1 MYKNKSADMLKVII
15 KICYVLLA
23 LVTFAIWFITTGDI
37 TLSGSEPFKLIEG
50 EEIKLIS
57 FSFYFVVPAGYV
69 ALACIDKLLTN
80 VKKDMVF
87 ENITIKYLS
96 VISLACVY
104 AAAVGIVSVVV
115 SLVTGIY
122 EFLIVLSVL
131 SFGELFMALILQVIK
146 QVFKKAIVIKE
157 ENELT
162 I

>member
-23 LVTFAIWFITTGDI
+23 LVTFGIWFITTGNI
-37 TLSGSEPFKLIEG
+37 TLAGETLKLIEE

-104 AAAVGIVSVVV
+104 AAAVGIVSVIV
-115 SLVTGIY
+115 SIATGIY

-131 SFGELFMALILQVIK
+131 SLGELFMALILQVIK
-146 QVFKKAIVIKE
+146 QVFKKAIAIKE